1 MTTTF
6 PPLDETFPILV
17 PSLRGL
23 VEVLTQ
29 CQQTRTPFDC
39 SQKELQEVDLALGAL
54 YEGFKSSLPGQDFS
68 VEDEEV
74 VADALEA
81 FEGLRGM
88 MASLHISVSENDAV
102 AVARDVT
109 AMVGQVRVLD
119 TCQARLRE
127 TEAARPVLSP
137 VPAVNSI
144 LRAGRAVM
152 EGRRNWNILVNCLE
166 SLQPSWNALVS
177 AAEVPPEV
185 EVHGQAL
192 ENLVR
197 VVNAEELEA
206 LEAALEAVRT
216 TGEALVDLKARLD
229 SPPAPAPET
238 AVFLCPRC
246 GAEVSEWDRTCPS
259 CSARMPERVPEAP
272 VGMPLGQTE
281 NLPDYLQRLF
291 HEAEKLRSGNGDW
304 DAFQAAVAE
313 LRRRSE
319 QSLEVL
325 ERVPSPVP
333 NTPADELEAWHA
345 SQESVE
351 NGLDKFFEGLVHLES
366 LTPELDE
373 QVLDRA
379 LEALVA
385 AVRETRQ
392 VAVFLQRLVEGR
404 LAARAA
410 ED

>member
-6 PPLDETFPILV
+6 PPLDETFPLLV

-29 CQQTRTPFDC
+29 CKQTRTPFDC
-39 SQKELQEVDLALGAL
+39 TQKELQEVDLALGAL
-54 YEGFKSSLPGQDFS
+54 YEGFKNSIPGQDFS
-68 VEDEEV
+68 LDDEEI

-88 MASLHISVSENDAV
+88 MASLHVSVSENDVEAV
-102 AVARDVT
+102 VRDVT
-109 AMVGQVRVLD
+109 AMVGQVRVLE

-127 TEAARPVLSP
+127 SESKRPVLST

-144 LRAGRAVM
+144 LRAGRAVL
-152 EGRRNWNILVNCLE
+152 EGRRNWHLLVACLE
-166 SLQPSWNALVS
+166 SLQPAWNALAS
-177 AAEVPPEV
+177 AGEVPPEV
-185 EVHGQAL
+185 EAHGNAL
-192 ENLVR
+192 EELVR

-206 LEAALEAVRT
+206 LEAALEAVRV

-229 SPPAPAPET
+229 QPPGPEPPS
-238 AVFLCPRC
+238 AAFLCPRC
-246 GAEVSEWDRTCPS
+246 GAQVGEWDRSCPS

-272 VGMPLGQTE
+272 VGMPLGLTE
-281 NLPDYLQRLF
+281 NLPDYLQKLF
-291 HEAEKLRSGNGDW
+291 NEAEKLRSGNGDW

-325 ERVPSPVP
+325 GRVPSPAP
-333 NTPADELEAWHA
+333 NTPVDELEAWHA

-351 NGLDKFFEGLVHLES
+351 NGLEKFFEGLGHLES
-366 LTPELDE
+366 LTPDLDE

-379 LEALVA
+379 LEALVT